1 MLVLG
6 PILSVRALDR
16 RHATNTSGQPST
28 AKFAGMGLMRDG
40 LLWAAENETLKSHVP
55 RWRFVKR
62 ALRQFMPGES
72 LADALEAATT
82 LASNGLTTT
91 ITKLGENTSSS
102 EQVDD
107 VISDYLAAH
116 DTIAAAGLDAQIS
129 VKLTQLGLDFDP
141 DRAVRGLA
149 ALAARAE
156 ELGTWLWVDMESS
169 EYVERTL
176 DVYTRV
182 KADHHPVGICL
193 QAYLHRTAGDIEAL
207 VPFRPGIRL
216 VKGAYK
222 EPSSVAVTK
231 RADIDEAFF
240 RLGADLLAATAD
252 GVRVAL
258 ASHDVPL
265 LDRLAAAGRAIG
277 VAPDQYEVQMLYGIR
292 MADQY
297 RYATDGYQLRTLISY
312 GEEWYP
318 WYVRRLAERPANL
331 GFVARNILGR
341 S

>member
-1 MLVLG
+1 M
-6 PILSVRALDR
+6 
-16 RHATNTSGQPST
+16 
-28 AKFAGMGLMRDG
+28 
-40 LLWAAENETLKSHVP
+40 
-55 RWRFVKR
+55 
-62 ALRQFMPGES
+62 
-72 LADALEAATT
+72 
-82 LASNGLTTT
+82 
-91 ITKLGENTSSS
+91 
-102 EQVDD
+102 
-107 VISDYLAAH
+107 
-116 DTIAAAGLDAQIS
+116 
-129 VKLTQLGLDFDP
+129 
-141 DRAVRGLA
+141 
-149 ALAARAE
+149 
-156 ELGTWLWVDMESS
+156 
-169 EYVERTL
+169 
-176 DVYTRV
+176 
-182 KADHHPVGICL
+182 
-193 QAYLHRTAGDIEAL
+193 
-207 VPFRPGIRL
+207 
-216 VKGAYK
+216 
-222 EPSSVAVTK
+222 AVTK